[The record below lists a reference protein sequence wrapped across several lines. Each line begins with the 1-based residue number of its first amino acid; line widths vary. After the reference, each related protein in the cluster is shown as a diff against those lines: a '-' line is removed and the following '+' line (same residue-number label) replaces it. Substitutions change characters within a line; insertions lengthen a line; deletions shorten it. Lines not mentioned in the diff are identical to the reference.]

1 MTGGNSKWGLF
12 PADCEGCPHTVI
24 LAMPGDEDWGYCPA
38 CKEEGFPLTLR
49 AAYGDFE
56 CTTCRDTGMV
66 PTDMVGCKI
75 AHNDVAL
82 TVLGLGH
89 FADAR
94 CPDCDDGAD
103 AAVRAGAMM
112 AGDIG

>member
-1 MTGGNSKWGLF
+1 MTGENSKWGLF
-12 PADCEGCPHTVI
+12 PADCEGCPHSVI
-24 LAMPGDEDWGYCPA
+24 LAVPDAEEWGYCEA

-66 PTDMVGCKI
+66 PLPLPGC
-75 AHNDVAL
+75 
-82 TVLGLGH
+82 
-89 FADAR
+89 FADSC
-94 CPDCDDGAD
+94 CPDCADGAE